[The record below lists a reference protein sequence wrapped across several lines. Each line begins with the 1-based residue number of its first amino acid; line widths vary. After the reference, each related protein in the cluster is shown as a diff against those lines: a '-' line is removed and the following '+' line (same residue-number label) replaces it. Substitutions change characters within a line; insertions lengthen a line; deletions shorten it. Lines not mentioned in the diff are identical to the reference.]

1 VGHKPRGKLLL
12 ARRREQVADLYLQGN
27 TQVAIAE
34 RLQVAQSTI
43 CSDLKAIHGLWQ
55 QSSIRNFDLAR
66 EIELKKLDRVERE
79 AWAVWDRSQK
89 PAQSAKFRGEATPSG
104 GEKTIRNQYGDP
116 RFLEQVNRC
125 IANRRAI
132 LGLDAAIPVVPV
144 LPVQPRKV
152 PLLDLPPEERR
163 ARLSAIFARIR
174 SAAASVPEPSDGTLL
189 LPGPNP

>member
-1 VGHKPRGKLLL
+1 MGHKPRGKLLV
-12 ARRREQVADLYLQGN
+12 ARRREQVADLYLQDT

-43 CSDLKAIHGLWQ
+43 CSDLKAIHALWQ
-55 QSSIRNFDLAR
+55 QSGIRNFDLAR
-66 EIELKKLDRVERE
+66 EIELKKLDRIERE
-79 AWAVWDRSQK
+79 AWAAWERSQK

-132 LGLDAAIPVVPV
+132 LGLDAVVPV
-144 LPVQPRKV
+144 IPVLPAQCTDTPYAA
-152 PLLDLPPEERR
+152 LSIEERR
-163 ARLSAIFARIR
+163 GRFAEIRARLLSA
-174 SAAASVPEPSDGTLL
+174 EPSSATCDKTRL